1 VITLNKSLF
10 LQHPQIGSD
19 SRLGQVKGVSEH
31 FHCDG
36 AIFPDHFQYLVA
48 TMLHIRQLFAF
59 AFQLK
64 YSLSVHWHHFS
75 GIGPLKPALKPNYRD
90 MMKIV
95 TLQQI

>member
-1 VITLNKSLF
+1 
-10 LQHPQIGSD
+10 
-19 SRLGQVKGVSEH
+19 
-31 FHCDG
+31 
-36 AIFPDHFQYLVA
+36 
-48 TMLHIRQLFAF
+48 MLHIRQLFAF